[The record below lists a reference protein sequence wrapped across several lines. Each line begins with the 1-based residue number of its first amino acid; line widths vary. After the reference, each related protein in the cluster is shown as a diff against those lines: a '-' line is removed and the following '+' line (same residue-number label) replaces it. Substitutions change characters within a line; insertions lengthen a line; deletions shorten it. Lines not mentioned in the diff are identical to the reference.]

1 MVNLKKLKEMLN
13 IKEISKA
20 TKASYV
26 QKATSD
32 IFKRG
37 SDMSTAVSKGDHYA
51 AGKETKKATKRA
63 TTINKLI
70 HKGLYNKEE
79 KLDELSPETLKKYK
93 AAVDKKHTVKDYDPS
108 KGVNRYTSKGIQRFK
123 SHDQE
128 RKRDTGVARANDRL
142 KKEDVEIEESM
153 LKNPYKGMDKD
164 KLQAKHKSFNRQ
176 IADLQH
182 KKMRSNMGAGGSGFD
197 SEISKYKTK
206 LQHVKNAMKEA
217 QCDCED
223 NCDCNEKDVKE
234 QKPCWDGYKQVGTK
248 MKNGR
253 EVPNCVP
260 EETEMQV
267 ERKIEVSEPEEN
279 KLKKIVKSLH
289 KSVKSHGDQAKSI
302 EKSIIDK
309 QSVSE
314 ISTDTK
320 KMYIQKATKDIA
332 NRGMDR
338 GMAMSRDGDQADQQA
353 KAADKVI
360 KKRQK
365 GITKAVKSMT
375 KNEALEIGTDEIAN
389 VYKAMTPGQEPSN
402 QYRSVASVYRNMV
415 KKRTEIERVARSKKT
430 DVAGSRGDQQQ
441 NS

>member
-1 MVNLKKLKEMLN
+1 MVNLKRLKEVLN

-70 HKGLYNKEE
+70 HKGLYNKE
-79 KLDELSPETLKKYK
+79 
-93 AAVDKKHTVKDYDPS
+93 
-108 KGVNRYTSKGIQRFK
+108 
-123 SHDQE
+123 
-128 RKRDTGVARANDRL
+128 
-142 KKEDVEIEESM
+142 DVEIEESM

-164 KLQAKHKSFNRQ
+164 KLQAKHKSFSNQ

-206 LQHVKNAMKEA
+206 LQHVKNALKEA

-267 ERKIEVSEPEEN
+267 ERKIEVSEPEEK

-289 KSVKSHGDQAKSI
+289 KSVKAL
-302 EKSIIDK
+302 
-309 QSVSE
+309 
-314 ISTDTK
+314 
-320 KMYIQKATKDIA
+320 IA
-332 NRGMDR
+332 
-338 GMAMSRDGDQADQQA
+338 
-353 KAADKVI
+353 I
-360 KKRQK
+360 F
-365 GITKAVKSMT
+365 T
-375 KNEALEIGTDEIAN
+375 
-389 VYKAMTPGQEPSN
+389 
-402 QYRSVASVYRNMV
+402 
-415 KKRTEIERVARSKKT
+415 
-430 DVAGSRGDQQQ
+430 
-441 NS
+441 